1 MLRPNFTKPRI
12 VAIFATVVV
21 LHLIVGHYFGSDIK
35 FLLGTRVLSDIES
48 NCTPTTLPIVS
59 TPTSQYNASSDTIPN
74 IVHYVWLLNGREHFS
89 LDFKTFISVYSAS
102 VYFQPDTI
110 YIHTDATP
118 AQWDYAKTQGDD
130 YTRWTLSIPSVT
142 HNRVSTLNHTLSC
155 RRILKIEHKSDF
167 VRTQQL
173 HRYGGVY
180 MDTDVIPLRDVKV
193 LRESG
198 FANVMGIEMRG
209 RINNGLMVGRPGS
222 ALLSIFMSEQH
233 RVFDNR
239 WTTHSVELLSTLAYR
254 LQAVPAEVLILG
266 IQAFTPSG
274 WKKSDIEAL
283 FTPHTETEEVS
294 RGDGSLLEIPTS
306 FQDAADYWNGS
317 EWEGRA
323 EWEVDYSGSYAIHAF
338 DGKPEGYW
346 PKRVDLEYVMARQS
360 NYARAV
366 YPAVKHAVDAG
377 IINRKLMDNDGRS
390 VER

>member
-1 MLRPNFTKPRI
+1 MLRPNFTRPRI
-12 VAIFATVVV
+12 VAIFVTVVV

-35 FLLGTRVLSDIES
+35 FLLRTRVLSDIES

-59 TPTSQYNASSDTIPN
+59 TPTSQYNASSDAIPN

-274 WKKSDIEAL
+274 WKKNDIEAL

-306 FQDAADYWNGS
+306 FQDAADYWTGS